1 MIGAVFLLKMV
12 LIERI
17 VNDIR
22 ILSEMVHA
30 LPTKPKKLPMKRQE
44 KFIKLLYNLDRKWW
58 FNMSQSYTPEDLAHL
73 LQVSKLT
80 VYDLIKKGDIPA
92 YRVGRQM
99 RIDAVDIERYKSRG
113 KEVKQQVAESSSS
126 LRTVVITG
134 QDNSL
139 DMLARELEKS
149 GTLQPLRSYA
159 SSMDG
164 LISMYK
170 GEADIVSTHLLDGDT
185 ETYNLSYVKKL
196 LVSHSF
202 KLIRFIRREVGFYV
216 AAGNPKNIQ
225 SWKDVQKNNVTLA
238 NREAGAGARVLVDEQ
253 LRVHHISREQIQ
265 GYDTSFTSHMAVASE
280 VQSGRADV
288 GVGIRQ
294 VADMSRLDFI
304 PLKTEH
310 YDLVLANHPNNREV
324 VNQVEQI
331 LLDEH
336 FQQQLQ
342 TLHYDIKDIGT
353 VLYEQ

>member
-1 MIGAVFLLKMV
+1 
-12 LIERI
+12 
-17 VNDIR
+17 
-22 ILSEMVHA
+22 
-30 LPTKPKKLPMKRQE
+30 
-44 KFIKLLYNLDRKWW
+44 
-58 FNMSQSYTPEDLAHL
+58 MSQSYTPEDLAHL

-99 RIDAVDIERYKSRG
+99 RIDAVDFERYKSRG
-113 KEVKQQVAESSSS
+113 KEVKQQPVKPSSS
-126 LRTVVITG
+126 LQTVVISG

-139 DMLARELEKS
+139 DMLARELEETKDF
-149 GTLQPLRSYA
+149 QPLRSYA

-170 GEADIVSTHLLDGDT
+170 GEADIVSTHLLEGDT
-185 ETYNLSYVKKL
+185 ETYNLPYVRKL

-225 SWKDVQKNNVTLA
+225 SWADVQKNNYTLA

-253 LRVHHISREQIQ
+253 LRVQNISREHIL
-265 GYDTSFTSHMAVASE
+265 GYDTTFTSHMAVASE

-294 VADMSRLDFI
+294 VAHMAQLDFI

-310 YDLVLANHPNNREV
+310 YDLVLANHPDNRDV
-324 VNQVEQI
+324 VQQVEQM
-331 LLDEH
+331 LLDDY

-342 TLHYDIKDIGT
+342 TLDYDIKNIGT
-353 VLYEQ
+353 ILYEQ